1 MAAMRACVADDR
13 GVLRPVDAGPVG
25 RSGHRLVPVEVDSLV
40 PLPGG
45 ATVAHLPGRRALG
58 LDGEGRPLPLDG
70 LAVAAILP
78 VGHLRTLLPAS
89 EPQPGA
95 ARLPLFGYTAVA
107 EHRGRLLVAAAR
119 TDRLD
124 WWAPRRFGGRDL
136 DAAVAA
142 ARRALPGN
150 RIVEQLAVC
159 ALEHN
164 CYTAQNTFHRRY
176 EGALPASPACNADCL
191 GCISLQPDPVPT
203 PQPRMRYA
211 PTAAELA
218 ELAAY
223 HLGGAEARIVSFG
236 QGCEGE
242 PLTRPDAL
250 EEATRRIRAAHPRA
264 TIHVNT
270 NGSRPGALR
279 RLVEAGCNSVRVSAI
294 SFTDAVFRAYYR
306 PVGYGLE
313 EVVECGRVM
322 REAGGQVCLNLLTV
336 PGLTDSPEELQ
347 RTVRACGE
355 MGVGQVQWRSLNV
368 DHDWLLEAL
377 PPSAPGLGML
387 AALDHLRREL
397 PGVAHGNFTRPVAPP
412 DRRSRPGPPTGAGA
426 GSPAVAS
433 PRPPPGREQGER
445 PQAGA
450 TIR

>member
-1 MAAMRACVADDR
+1 MTVMRACVAEAD
-13 GVLRPVDAGPVG
+13 GVLRPVDARPAG
-25 RSGHRLVPVEVDSLV
+25 RSGRRLVPLRAEDLI
-40 PLPGG
+40 PLPEA

-58 LDGEGRPLPLDG
+58 LDPEGLPLRLDG

-89 EPQPGA
+89 EPEPRV

-107 EHRGRLLVAAAR
+107 EHRGRLMVAAAR

-124 WWAPRRFGGRDL
+124 WWAPERFGRRDL
-136 DAAVAA
+136 GAAVAE

-150 RIVEQLAVC
+150 RVVEQLAVC

-218 ELAAY
+218 DLAAY
-223 HLGGAEARIVSFG
+223 HLGGADARIVSFG

-250 EEATRRIRAAHPRA
+250 EEATRRIRAGHPLA

-270 NGSRPGALR
+270 NGSSPAALR
-279 RLVEAGCNSVRVSAI
+279 RLIEAGCNSVRISAI
-294 SFTDAVFRAYYR
+294 SFGDAVFRAYYR
-306 PVGYGLE
+306 PAGYGLE

-322 REAGGQVCLNLLTV
+322 RAAGGQVCLNLLTF
-336 PGLTDSPEELQ
+336 PGITDSPEELEL
-347 RTVRACGE
+347 TVHACRE

-368 DHDWLLEAL
+368 DHDWLLEVL
-377 PPSAPGLGML
+377 PPTAPGLGML
-387 AALDHLRREL
+387 EALDHLRREL
-397 PGVAHGNFTRPVAPP
+397 PGVAHGNFTRPVA
-412 DRRSRPGPPTGAGA
+412 AA
-426 GSPAVAS
+426 
-433 PRPPPGREQGER
+433 
-445 PQAGA
+445 A